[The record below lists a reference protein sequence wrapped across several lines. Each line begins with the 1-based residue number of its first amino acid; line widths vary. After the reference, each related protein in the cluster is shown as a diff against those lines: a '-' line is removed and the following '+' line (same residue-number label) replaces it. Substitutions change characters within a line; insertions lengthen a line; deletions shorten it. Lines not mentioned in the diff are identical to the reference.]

1 MLIPMKAIQITVDEA
16 LLQRLDR
23 CQEVRSRGR
32 SAVFREA
39 VDAYLAKR
47 EAEEITQAYLAAY
60 GPGTPPDELEGWA
73 DEDVWP
79 E

>member
-1 MLIPMKAIQITVDEA
+1 MKAIQVTIDDG
-16 LLQRLDR
+16 LLERLDH

-39 VDAYLAKR
+39 VADYLAKI

-73 DEDVWP
+73 EEEEAWP

>member
-1 MLIPMKAIQITVDEA
+1 MCMKAIQITIDEG

-23 CQEVRSRGR
+23 CQQVRSRGR
-32 SAVFREA
+32 SAIFREA
-39 VDAYLAKR
+39 VADYLAR
-47 EAEEITQAYLAAY
+47 MEAEEITQAYLAAY

-73 DEDVWP
+73 DEEAWP